1 MNLLCMELACSTLGY
16 QRGCI
21 LEGFLPE
28 EPLPEGFPDKRSRAN
43 VMAAYASVYLR
54 QQLLSLFPGDAL
66 QSDTVESSSVQLVVH
81 ELVHTGLPGYLFHF
95 FWVVGKFSSLQKTDD
110 LLCPCRSPGL
120 DGKD

>member
-1 MNLLCMELACSTLGY
+1 MNLLCMELARFTLGY
-16 QRGCI
+16 QCSCI

-28 EPLPEGFPDKRSRAN
+28 EPLPEGFPDKRSCAN
-43 VMAAYASVYLR
+43 VMAAYASMYLC
-54 QQLLSLFPGDAL
+54 QQLLSIFPGDAL

-81 ELVHTGLPGYLFHF
+81 ELVHTGLPGYPFHF
-95 FWVVGKFSSLQKTDD
+95 LWVAGRFSSLQKTND